1 MARYLSPRTL
11 GSVFNNDSFFA
22 ANTSTTLSSISSSQL
37 STSTAK
43 MSSLSIVS
51 SGTDSLTLQDSLFQQ
66 HGNDLNIST
75 KEKTPATYIQILILL

>member
-11 GSVFNNDSFFA
+11 GSVFNNDKFLA
-22 ANTSTTLSSISSSQL
+22 ANMSTTLSSISSSQL

-43 MSSLSIVS
+43 MTSLSIV

-75 KEKTPATYIQILILL
+75 DDGYS